1 MTRLYIRSITNSL
14 LQSAVLSPPIFLR
27 LILTFLVFIR
37 LAFCCSRPCCWF
49 LSCCFVLFFCCSR
62 CSRRFF
68 LSQSSSTGV
77 YWRLLALLAFL
88 GVLLLGL
95 LLSRYRRFGFLAFP
109 GVLLVSAS
117 PGFLLFAVG
126 ILISRRSSAFA
137 CILFIS
143 VLVFGVLGGLLAL
156 GFVAFWLWRFLD
168 TSFAFSGFLIS
179 YSLAF
184 WRSGVLILFFLFF
197 LGTGVL
203 ASGFS

>member
-1 MTRLYIRSITNSL
+1 MSENCAGRLRS
-14 LQSAVLSPPIFLR
+14 A
-27 LILTFLVFIR
+27 LTVFIR

-62 CSRRFF
+62 CSRRIF

-77 YWRLLALLAFL
+77 YWRLPAFTGRLLAFT
-88 GVLLLGL
+88 GVTGVTGRA
-95 LLSRYRRFGFLAFP
+95 SFGFAAFSLPAFWVLAFP

-117 PGFLLFAVG
+117 SGFLLFAVG
-126 ILISRRSSAFA
+126 ILTSRRSSAFA
-137 CILFIS
+137 CSLLTS

-179 YSLAF
+179 CSLGSGVLAF